1 MPRHLPSLNAVR
13 AFEAAARHLSFRRAA
28 DELHV
33 THAAISHQVK
43 GLETF
48 LQTPLFRRLNRA
60 VRLTD
65 AGQAYLPPLRDALD
79 GIAQATARVRGGE
92 SAGALTISTS
102 PPFAAKWLVPRLSA
116 FREAHPEIDVWLTPS
131 LHAVDFAREE
141 VDAAVRWGAGEWPG
155 LRADLLGTM
164 EVFPVCSPRLLQ
176 GSRRLRTPEDLR
188 HHPLIHDA
196 SGEDW
201 QRWLAAAGVRVIPTP
216 ALHFH
221 DSSLV
226 IQAAIESQGVALAY
240 SALVADDLAAGRL
253 VRPFEI
259 SLPTDYCY
267 YFVCPSAVAETPKI
281 VAFRSWLLDTVRH
294 QAEREVTGPM
304 LTPDGGG

>member
-1 MPRHLPSLNAVR
+1 MPRRLPSLNAVR
-13 AFEAAARHLSFRRAA
+13 AFEAAARHLSFSRAA

-43 GLETF
+43 GLETY
-48 LQTPLFRRLNRA
+48 LRVPLFRRLNRA
-60 VRLTD
+60 VRLTE

-79 GIAQATARVRGGE
+79 NIAQATARIRDGE

-131 LHAVDFAREE
+131 FHAVDFAREE
-141 VDAAVRWGAGEWPG
+141 VDAAVRWGGGEWPG

-164 EVFPVCSPRLLQ
+164 DVFPVCSPRLLRGPQ
-176 GSRRLRTPEDLR
+176 PLRTPEDLR

-201 QRWLAAAGVRVIPTP
+201 RRWLAAAGVSVVP
-216 ALHFH
+216 APSLHFH

-226 IQAAIESQGVALAY
+226 IQAAIEGQGVALAY
-240 SALVADDLAAGRL
+240 SALVADDLAAGRV

-267 YFVCPSAVAETPKI
+267 YFVCPRPVAETPKI
-281 VAFRSWLLDTVRH
+281 AAFRAWLLDTVRR
-294 QAEREVTGPM
+294 QAAREATGPM
-304 LTPDGGG
+304 LAPGGAG